1 MKYKVKV
8 KRFIP
13 EILKE
18 DHSVMYGIEC
28 DIGNKKCWS
37 DFKYGYNDQLI
48 SNSITRL
55 VEELVETYRDEGSN
69 FSSDQADID
78 NAVDYIVQN
87 IKEDLSEGQKIL
99 EKYKEL
105 TKSAFEEAANDSKA
119 IAKDVEIE
127 MKRGSSDELY
137 ITSDDK
143 NKLEQAEEAISIT
156 YHGYIGKLEAMY
168 SNELEMIESDFS
180 ELPSTL
186 KSDVRI
192 PLIGWLADNNAIYSG
207 IPSDLKF
214 EEIN

>member
-48 SNSITRL
+48 TNSIARL
-55 VEELVETYRDEGSN
+55 VEEIIETYQDEGAQ
-69 FSSDQADID
+69 FETDQSDID
-78 NAVDYIVQN
+78 NAVDYVVQG
-87 IKEDLSEGQKIL
+87 IKADLEAGQAIL
-99 EKYKEL
+99 VKYKEL
-105 TKSAFEEAANDSKA
+105 AKPTFEEAANNSKS
-119 IAKDVEIE
+119 IVKDIEIE
-127 MKRGSSDELY
+127 MKNGSIDELY
-137 ITSDDK
+137 ISADDK
-143 NKLEQAEEAISIT
+143 NKLEKAREIISIT
-156 YHGYIGKLEAMY
+156 YHGHIANLEAMY
-168 SNELEMIESDFS
+168 INELGRMETEFS
-180 ELPSTL
+180 ELSSIL
-186 KSDVRI
+186 KTDVRI
-192 PLIGWLADNNAIYSG
+192 PLVGWLADSNAIYSG